1 MKKHIHLLAF
11 TIGTPITL
19 GLALFLLLST
29 SHLQVTPPTPSVLS
43 SSTQIAASSPLILPV
58 INIQIESQDAR
69 PIIIKNY
76 LHRYSSPLEPFANYL
91 VTAADKY
98 NLDYRLLP
106 AIAQQ
111 ESNLCKKIPI
121 NSHNCWGFGIYGD
134 LVTRFDSYPQAIDT
148 VARTLKRDYLDR
160 GLDTPEKIMARY
172 TPPSLE
178 KGGPWAKSVT
188 LFLSALE

>member
-1 MKKHIHLLAF
+1 MRRFIFTSSFLLGAPAALALAF
-11 TIGTPITL
+11 
-19 GLALFLLLST
+19 FLLSRIAPPPSSPSQVLGSSAFLAAPAFAST
-29 SHLQVTPPTPSVLS
+29 LESSFS
-43 SSTQIAASSPLILPV
+43 SS
-58 INIQIESQDAR
+58 DAR
-69 PIIIKNY
+69 PLIVKNY
-76 LHRYSSPLEPFANYL
+76 LRRYSSPLEPFAQYL
-91 VTAADKY
+91 VDTADKY

-121 NSHNCWGFGIYGD
+121 NSHNFWGFGIYGD

-148 VARTLKRDYLDR
+148 VARTVKRDYLDR

-172 TPPSLE
+172 PPPSLE

-188 LFLSALE
+188 LF